1 MIGSCLMAEADD
13 NSGSGAPSRELDLDA
28 ALSRVGGQLDLLKE
42 LAALFIDDYPNDLN
56 QIRASLKAH
65 DAKQLE
71 RSAHRLKGSVANF
84 GAPGLWALAAEIERK
99 GKTEDWFGVPEL
111 VSQLEERLERMKQE
125 LLGL

>member
-1 MIGSCLMAEADD
+1 MMGSCLMAEADD
-13 NSGSGAPSRELDLDA
+13 NSGSGALSRELDVNA
-28 ALSRVGGQLDLLKE
+28 ALSRVGGHLDLLKE

-56 QIRASLKAH
+56 QIGASLKER
-65 DAKQLE
+65 DARQLE

-111 VSQLEERLERMKQE
+111 VSQLEERMERMKQE
-125 LLGL
+125 LLAL

>member
-56 QIRASLKAH
+56 QIRASLKAR